1 MTAKPLPSPTGISK
15 PFWEALKAHRVD
27 IQQCRKCSHWIF
39 FPRQHCPS
47 CFSQDL
53 AWKTIPGTGTL
64 VTYTVARIP
73 TLPEFSDESPQKLA
87 VVAFDEGPHIN
98 TTLVGLE
105 ESEIQVGMRLKPV
118 FDDVAPGRTTLLRFT
133 GVDKTVQPG
142 TRPPKEAS
150 AAAAGASQGAA
161 AALLARQKAAFIAE
175 GPVSR
180 ETRVARIQRVIDL
193 LVKHNRALTDAMDA
207 DFGGRSRT
215 FSLMNDVLGSLNSLK
230 HAREKLG
237 EWMQPEKRQPFPPY
251 DQLGAEAWVQ
261 YQPKGS
267 VGILGTWNAPL
278 FTLFAPLAYVLAAG
292 NRAILKP
299 SEVTPG
305 TADVVSRIVA
315 EAFDPLEVAV
325 VTGGP
330 EVAQAFTAQPFDH
343 IVFTGSTPVA
353 RSVMRNAAEN
363 LVPLTLEL
371 GGKSPTIIGRSA
383 DLKLA
388 AWRIALAKATNAG
401 QLCVNPDVTYVPA
414 DKLGEFMAALRAS
427 YEEFF
432 PAIRENRDVTAVV
445 NAKHLARVEG
455 YLADAAAKG
464 VRIETLSETVRS
476 DDTANR
482 RRGLRVAVNPAADT
496 EIMKHEIF
504 GPAMVVETYERL
516 EEAVADVNSRPRPL
530 ALYYFGEDA
539 KEQDYVLGHT
549 LSGGVTLNDTMMHPG
564 MLDAP
569 FGGIGDSG
577 MGHYHGREGFIEF
590 SHVRTV
596 FKAPAA
602 EPRKEWGTVPPY
614 PQWLEAF
621 IESNVTP

>member
-1 MTAKPLPSPTGISK
+1 MTSKPLPHPTDVSK
-15 PFWEALKAHRVD
+15 PFWEALAAHRVD
-27 IQQCRKCSHWIF
+27 IQQCRACSHWIF
-39 FPRQHCPS
+39 FPRLHCPA
-47 CFSQDL
+47 CFSKDL

-105 ESEIQVGMRLKPV
+105 EHEIRVGMRLKPV
-118 FDDVAPGRTTLLRFT
+118 FDDVAPGKTTLLRFT
-133 GVDKTVQPG
+133 GLEKTVHPVAA
-142 TRPPKEAS
+142 RSAPKD
-150 AAAAGASQGAA
+150 AATTT

-180 ETRVARIQRVIDL
+180 DTRIARIQRVIDL

-207 DFGGRSRT
+207 DFGGRSRA
-215 FSLMNDVLGSLNSLK
+215 FSLMNDIGGSLASLK

-299 SEVTPG
+299 SEVTPR
-305 TADVVSRIVA
+305 TAEVVARIVG
-315 EAFDPLEVAV
+315 ENIDPLEVGV
-325 VTGGP
+325 ITGGP
-330 EVAQAFTAQPFDH
+330 DVAQAFTAQPFDH
-343 IVFTGSTPVA
+343 LVFTGSTSVA
-353 RSVMRNAAEN
+353 RSVMRNAAGN
-363 LVPLTLEL
+363 LVPVTLEL
-371 GGKSPTIIGRSA
+371 GGKSPTLIGRSA
-383 DLKLA
+383 DLKLT

-401 QLCVNPDVTYVPA
+401 QLCVNPDVTYVPRE
-414 DKLGEFMAALRAS
+414 KLDEFMGALKAS
-427 YEEFF
+427 YEEMF
-432 PAIRENRDVTAVV
+432 PSIRENRDVTAVV
-445 NAKHLARVEG
+445 NPKHLARVEG

-464 VRIETLSETVRS
+464 VRIETISEAVRS

-482 RRGLRVAVNPAADT
+482 RRGLRVALNPGKDA
-496 EIMKHEIF
+496 EIMKQEIF
-504 GPAMVVETYERL
+504 GPAMVVKTYDRIED
-516 EEAVADVNSRPRPL
+516 AVADVNTRPHPL

-539 KEQDYVLGHT
+539 QEQDYVLGHT

-569 FGGIGDSG
+569 FGGVGESG
-577 MGHYHGREGFIEF
+577 MGHYHGREGFVEF

-596 FKAPAA
+596 FRAPAT
-602 EPRKEWGTVPPY
+602 EPRREWGTVPPY
-614 PQWLEAF
+614 PQWLEGFLEAKL
-621 IESNVTP
+621 TP